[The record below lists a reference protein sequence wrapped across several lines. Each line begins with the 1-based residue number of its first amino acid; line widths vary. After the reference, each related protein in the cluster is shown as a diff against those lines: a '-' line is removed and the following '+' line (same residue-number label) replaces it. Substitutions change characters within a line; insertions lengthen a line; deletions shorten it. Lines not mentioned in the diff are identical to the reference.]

1 MTLSNSRSMFK
12 PALRRALIL
21 LTACLAGVF
30 LSGCADQ
37 TSEPLLERALS
48 KIREGKHET
57 AALYLEQALDLEPE
71 NPALMIQLGIAYMHM
86 DRLDDAARTFIRA
99 ADNARTDPR
108 PLEFLA
114 IVHKKQGNL
123 DHARQALRQAG
134 ALDPSARVITSLAL
148 VEISDENLELASEY
162 LEEAL
167 KRDPNY
173 PSTVFNIARLNH
185 LKLRNPEIARSYYE
199 RFLKIAPKH
208 ERARAVRGA
217 LRALDAAQ
225 TVDSAGAPT
234 TPALAQVAGSTTTT
248 RRPTTSTPQE
258 NRHKLQTAIRLAH
271 SDVGDGNLDVA
282 LERLKDA
289 VRDYP
294 LEPDAF
300 WELVIM
306 YDKHVGS
313 VSRSIR
319 GYSYFQEKFPDDNR
333 ALSARRR
340 IQTLMAEMRPSNFE
354 QQLHRARRA
363 QLQPDIERAGKAFIQ
378 GRLCQESEDINGA
391 AHYYKL
397 AIAADPYHA
406 QAFHNLG
413 ITAHELG
420 DLRSS
425 KRALAEAVAIRPD
438 NTESWYALAR
448 VLIAMDEHDAARS
461 KLRKLLALQSSA
473 AEAYYLLGVIEI
485 SAGEHVQ
492 ARTSYEEYI
501 ALAPDGQFAQDATR
515 WLTLQ
520 SN

>member
-1 MTLSNSRSMFK
+1 M
-12 PALRRALIL
+12 L

-30 LSGCADQ
+30 LAGCADQ
-37 TSEPLLERALS
+37 TSEPLLERALA
-48 KIREGKHET
+48 KIREGKYDA
-57 AALYLEQALDLEPE
+57 AALYLEQALDLEPQ
-71 NPALMIQLGIAYMHM
+71 NPDLMIQLGIAYMHM
-86 DRLDDAARTFIRA
+86 QRLDDAARTFIRA
-99 ADNARTDPR
+99 ADEASADPR

-114 IVHKKQGNL
+114 IIHKKQGKL
-123 DHARQALRQAG
+123 DYARQALRQAS

-148 VEISDENLELASEY
+148 VEISDENLELASQY

-173 PSTVFNIARLNH
+173 PSAIFNLARLNH
-185 LKLRNPEIARSYYE
+185 LKLHNPEVARSYYE
-199 RFLKIAPKH
+199 QFLKIAPKH
-208 ERARAVRGA
+208 KRAQAVRGA

-225 TVDSAGAPT
+225 TVESASDSGAPT
-234 TPALAQVAGSTTTT
+234 TPVAAHVADSTTTPAA
-248 RRPTTSTPQE
+248 PTTSTSQE
-258 NRHKLQTAIRLAH
+258 NRRKLQTTIGLAH
-271 SDVGDGNLDVA
+271 ADVANGNLDVA
-282 LERLKDA
+282 LERLKSA

-294 LEPDAF
+294 LDPDAF

-313 VSRSIR
+313 VPRSIR

-340 IQTLMAEMRPSNFE
+340 IQTLMAEMLPSDFE
-354 QQLHRARRA
+354 QQLHRTRRA

-378 GRLCQESEDINGA
+378 GRLCQESEDFDGA

-406 QAFHNLG
+406 QAFHYLG
-413 ITAHELG
+413 ITARELG
-420 DLRSS
+420 DLRSAG
-425 KRALAEAVAIRPD
+425 KALQEAVAIRPD
-438 NTESWYALAR
+438 STESWYALAR
-448 VLIAMDEHDAARS
+448 VLIAMNQHDAARS
-461 KLRKLLALQSSA
+461 KLQKLLALQSGA

-485 SAGEHVQ
+485 SAGEPVQ
-492 ARTSYEEYI
+492 ARTAYQEYI

-520 SN
+520 PN